1 MIYVAATF
9 RIRPGTIEPFVEAA
23 YAVID
28 AARREPGCL
37 LCDLHASVTDPD
49 RLVCIEQW
57 DSKQSYDRHPATPH
71 LVNFSKAIEPFVI
84 STRVEII
91 YPDHV
96 ETV

>member
-28 AARREPGCL
+28 IARREPGCL
-37 LCDLHASVTDPD
+37 LYDLHASVTDPD
-49 RLVCIEQW
+49 RLVWLEQW
-57 DSKQSYDRHPATPH
+57 DSRETFDRHLATPYMAIFRH
-71 LVNFSKAIEPFVI
+71 AIEPFVI

-91 YPDHV
+91 HPDHV
-96 ETV
+96 DIL

>member
-1 MIYVAATF
+1 VIYVAATF

-37 LCDLHASVTDPD
+37 LYDLHASVTDPD
-49 RLVCIEQW
+49 RLVCLEQW
-57 DSKQSYDRHPATPH
+57 DSREALDRHLATAH
-71 LVNFSKAIEPFVI
+71 LAAFGEAIKPFVI
-84 STRVEII
+84 SSRTEII

-96 ETV
+96 DTI